1 MFSCTTDLM
10 RIKLAAGICD
20 NSEAPYIMKKQT
32 WNGYLTTPL
41 ILFCIILLTGCGRGA
56 DPVQQEGEAVLIT
69 LEEILRLGDESAGDT
84 ILFGPIAQIAVTGDG
99 DILVSEGQRSRRVH
113 ALAAD
118 GTYLSQV
125 GGVGQGPGEYQ
136 YYIDG
141 PFIGAADSV
150 YLWASWP
157 SQILVYDP
165 ENFSYVRSVHVEA
178 DGPKSID
185 PVVNAIEDGWYME
198 MGLPT
203 FLIPDDG
210 PMTINDDRYSEL
222 IKVNR
227 DGSYST
233 DPLGIVP
240 DREVIPYMLEGG
252 GRVGFV
258 GVPFA
263 RSPALAVGRDNM
275 LYYGWNDAI
284 EIAIV
289 SADGSTRDTI
299 RYEHDPVP
307 ITDSEMDE
315 ASHEEDP
322 DRQQLLAAREPHE
335 TKPAFQTFVVDGMN
349 RVWIKLSS
357 PEDATE
363 AEWLILSRESH
374 AVGRTTLPIAVDLE
388 VIRDGYAYGI
398 HQGDGAAPM
407 VVVYMIQE

>member
-1 MFSCTTDLM
+1 MNNQI
-10 RIKLAAGICD
+10 R
-20 NSEAPYIMKKQT
+20 
-32 WNGYLTTPL
+32 NGYLTTPL
-41 ILFCIILLTGCGRGA
+41 ILFCIILLAGCTRGTA
-56 DPVQQEGEAVLIT
+56 PVQEEGAAALIT
-69 LEEILRLGDESAGDT
+69 LEEVLRLGDESAGDT
-84 ILFGPIAQIAVTGDG
+84 ILFGPIEKIDVNGSG
-99 DILVSEGQRSRRVH
+99 DILVSEGQRSTLVH

-125 GGVGQGPGEYQ
+125 GGEGEGPGEYQ

-141 PFIGAADSV
+141 PFIGPADSV

-165 ENFSYVRSVHVEA
+165 VNFSYVRSVHIEA
-178 DGPKSID
+178 DGPKGID
-185 PVVNAIEDGWYME
+185 PVINAIEDGWYME

-210 PMTINDDRYSEL
+210 PVTINDDRYSEL

-233 DPLGIVP
+233 DPLGVVP
-240 DREVIPYMLEGG
+240 GREVIPYMLEGG

-263 RSPALAVGRDNM
+263 RSPTLAVGHDDM
-275 LYYGWNDAI
+275 LYHGWNDAI

-289 SADGSTRDTI
+289 SADGSMRDTI
-299 RYEHDPVP
+299 RYEHDPVL
-307 ITDSEMDE
+307 ITDSEMAE
-315 ASHEEDP
+315 AMPEDP
-322 DRQQLLAAREPHE
+322 FDLEKLGTRGSHD
-335 TKPAFQTFVVDGMN
+335 TKPAFRTFVVDEMS

-374 AVGRTTLPIAVDLE
+374 AVGRTTLPVAVNLE
-388 VIRDGYAYGI
+388 VIRGGYAYGVI
-398 HQGDGAAPM
+398 QGGDVAPTI
-407 VVVYMIQE
+407 VVYEIHE

>member
-41 ILFCIILLTGCGRGA
+41 ILFCIILLAGCGRGTG
-56 DPVQQEGEAVLIT
+56 PVQKEGEAVLIT
-69 LEEILRLGDESAGDT
+69 LEEILRIGDESAGDT
-84 ILFGPIAQIAVTGDG
+84 ILFGPIAQIAVNGNG
-99 DILVSEGQRSRRVH
+99 DIFVSEGGRSPRVH

-125 GGVGQGPGEYQ
+125 GGEGQGPGEYQ

-157 SQILVYDP
+157 SQILIYDP
-165 ENFSYVRSVHVEA
+165 EKFSYVRSVHVEA

-185 PVVNAIEDGWYME
+185 PVVSAIEDGWYME

-263 RSPALAVGRDNM
+263 RSPALAVGPDDM

-289 SADGSTRDTI
+289 SADGSMCDTI

-307 ITDSEMDE
+307 ITDSEMDG
-315 ASHEEDP
+315 AMPEDP
-322 DRQQLLAAREPHE
+322 FDLGLLGTREPHE
-335 TKPAFQTFVVDGMN
+335 TKPAFQTFVVDEMN

-374 AVGRTTLPIAVDLE
+374 AVGRTTLPIAVNLE
-388 VIRDGYAYGI
+388 VVRGGRAYGV
-398 HQGDGAAPM
+398 HQEDGGAPM
-407 VVVYMIQE
+407 IVVYEIQE

>member
-1 MFSCTTDLM
+1 M
-10 RIKLAAGICD
+10 KL
-20 NSEAPYIMKKQT
+20 QT
-32 WNGYLTTPL
+32 RNGYLATPL
-41 ILFCIILLTGCGRGA
+41 ILFYIILLAGCGRGA
-56 DPVQQEGEAVLIT
+56 DPAQKESETALVT
-69 LEEILRLGDESAGDT
+69 LEEVLRLGDESAGDT
-84 ILFGPIAQIAVTGDG
+84 ILFGPIAQIAVNGNG
-99 DILVSEGQRSRRVH
+99 DILVSEGRRPPLVH

-118 GTYLSQV
+118 GTYLSQI
-125 GGVGQGPGEYQ
+125 GGEGQGPGEYQ

-165 ENFSYVRSVHVEA
+165 EDFSYVRSVHVAEE
-178 DGPKSID
+178 GLGLKIID
-185 PVVNAIEDGWYME
+185 PVINAIEDGWYME

-210 PMTINDDRYSEL
+210 PMTINDDRYTEL
-222 IKVNR
+222 IKINR

-240 DREVIPYMLEGG
+240 GRESIPYMLEGG
-252 GRVGFV
+252 GRVGWV

-263 RSPALAVGRDNM
+263 RSSTLAVGPDDM
-275 LYYGWNDAI
+275 LYYGWSDAI

-289 SADGSTRDTI
+289 SADRSTRDTI

-315 ASHEEDP
+315 AMPEDP
-322 DRQQLLAAREPHE
+322 HDRGLLGAREPHE
-335 TKPAFQTFVVDGMN
+335 TKPAFQTFVVDEMN
-349 RVWIKLSS
+349 RVWFKLSS
-357 PEDATE
+357 PEGATE
-363 AEWLILSRESH
+363 TEWLILNRESH

-388 VIRDGYAYGI
+388 VIRGGYAYGV
-398 HQGDGAAPM
+398 HQEEGGAPM
-407 VVVYMIQE
+407 IVVYEIQE

>member
-1 MFSCTTDLM
+1 MNNQI
-10 RIKLAAGICD
+10 RNGNLA
-20 NSEAPYIMKKQT
+20 
-32 WNGYLTTPL
+32 TPL
-41 ILFCIILLTGCGRGA
+41 ILFCIILLAGCTRGKA
-56 DPVQQEGEAVLIT
+56 PVHEEGEAALIA
-69 LEEILRLGDESAGDT
+69 LEEVLRLGDESAGDT
-84 ILFGPIAQIAVTGDG
+84 ILFGPIAQIAVNGNG
-99 DILVSEGQRSRRVH
+99 DIFVSEWGRPNLVR
-113 ALAAD
+113 ALTAD
-118 GTYLSQV
+118 GTYLKQV

-150 YLWASWP
+150 YLWASQP

-165 ENFSYVRSVHVEA
+165 VNFSYVRSVHIESH
-178 DGPKSID
+178 GPKSID
-185 PVVNAIEDGWYME
+185 PVINAIEDGWYME

-240 DREVIPYMLEGG
+240 GREVIPYMIEGG

-263 RSPALAVGRDNM
+263 RSPTLAVGHDDM
-275 LYYGWNDAI
+275 LYYGWNEVI

-289 SADGSTRDTI
+289 SADGSMRDTI

-307 ITDSEMDE
+307 ITDSEMAE
-315 ASHEEDP
+315 AMPEDP
-322 DRQQLLAAREPHE
+322 FDLEKLGTRESHD
-335 TKPAFQTFVVDGMN
+335 TKPAFRTIVVDEMS

-357 PEDATE
+357 PEGAIE

-374 AVGRTTLPIAVDLE
+374 AVGRTTLPVAVNLE
-388 VIRDGYAYGI
+388 VIRGGHAYGVS
-398 HQGDGAAPM
+398 QGGDVAPTI
-407 VVVYMIQE
+407 VVYEIHE